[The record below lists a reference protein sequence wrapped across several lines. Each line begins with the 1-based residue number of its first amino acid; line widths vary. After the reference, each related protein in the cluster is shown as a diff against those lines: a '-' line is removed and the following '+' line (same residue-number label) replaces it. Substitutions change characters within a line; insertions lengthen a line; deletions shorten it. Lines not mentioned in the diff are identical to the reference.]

1 MILPSIDLQGGH
13 AVQLVGG
20 KKLEIDAGD
29 PRPIRK
35 RFSRVGELALVD
47 LDAALGQGNNQ
58 DLILELLREGPARVG
73 GGIRDIELARKYLDA
88 GASKVVIGTKA
99 TPEFLQSLPRERV
112 CVALDA
118 VDGEVVV
125 EGWRTRT
132 GESIEARL
140 QTLFPYAGSFLITF
154 VEREGRLGGTDLQ
167 RAQSLVQAAQGAE
180 LIIAGGVSTA
190 SEIAAL
196 DAMGAHAQ
204 IGMSLYS
211 GKLHLGDA
219 FSAPIEDKLGDA
231 PWPTIVVDERGT
243 ALGLV
248 YSSARSVRAALD
260 EGRGIYESRQRGLW
274 RKGETSGD
282 VQELIKIELDCDRD
296 ALRFTVR
303 QTGKGF
309 CHEGTQTCFGPA
321 KGLTAL
327 EKNAW
332 SRKSEA
338 PVGSYTARLYS
349 ERDLLEA
356 KLLEE
361 AGELVEAT
369 NPTHVAEE
377 AADLLY
383 FMSVK
388 LAATNISWSDV
399 EKVLDARALRISR
412 RPGHAKTS
420 ATRDDEGKPG

>member
-20 KKLEIDAGD
+20 KTLEIDAGD

-47 LDAALGQGNNQ
+47 LDAALGQGSNQ
-58 DLILELLREGPARVG
+58 ELIFELLREGPARVG
-73 GGIRDIELARKYLDA
+73 GGIRDVELARQYLDA

-99 TPEFLQSLPRERV
+99 TPEFLQQLPRDRV

-118 VDGEVVV
+118 VEGEVVV
-125 EGWRTRT
+125 EGWRTKT

-140 QTLFPYAGSFLITF
+140 QALLPYAASFLVTF

-167 RAQSLVQAAQGAE
+167 RAKSLVDAAQGAE
-180 LIIAGGVSTA
+180 IIIAGGVSTA
-190 SEIAAL
+190 PEIASL
-196 DAMGAHAQ
+196 DAMGANAQ

-219 FSAPIEDKLGDA
+219 FSAPIAARLGEE
-231 PWPTIVVDERGT
+231 PWPTLVTDERGT

-260 EGRGIYESRQRGLW
+260 EGRGIYESRRRGLW
-274 RKGETSGD
+274 RKGESSGN
-282 VQELIKIELDCDRD
+282 VQELVRIDLDCDRD

-303 QTGKGF
+303 QQGDGF
-309 CHEGTQTCFGPA
+309 CHTGTETCFGPA
-321 KGLTAL
+321 KGLAAL

-332 SRKSEA
+332 SRKAGA
-338 PVGSYTARLYS
+338 PTGSYTARLYT
-349 ERDLLEA
+349 EPNLLEA
-356 KLLEE
+356 KILEE

-369 NPTHVAEE
+369 NPAHVAQE

-388 LAATNISWSDV
+388 LAAANVNWSEV
-399 EKVLDARALRISR
+399 EQVLDARALRISR
-412 RPGHAKTS
+412 RPGDAKS
-420 ATRDDEGKPG
+420 PVSRMDEGK